1 MTFGGGLDI
10 YYFTI
15 TWCVQGIGKWESD
28 SLILFPTDKLPMQI
42 HLYMYHGEIVL
53 EVSKIKD

>member
-15 TWCVQGIGKWESD
+15 TWCVQEIGKLESD
-28 SLILFPTDKLPMQI
+28 SLILFATDKLPMQI
-42 HLYMYHGEIVL
+42 SLYMY
-53 EVSKIKD
+53 VSGWDCLGGF